1 MNWHR
6 RVDRWVREHPRSVDL
21 VGALVLWFVTTV
33 ASAGVAGGL
42 GAGSQTVLAT
52 LLSSAETLPL
62 IWRRSHRRIS
72 AAVIV
77 MACLMH
83 LAFLQGFLPSLVA
96 VPMVVYTLA
105 KYGTRWESLS
115 GLGLSLVGAA
125 FSAAAFGG
133 VTADRTFASIV
144 ASTVIIGLS
153 MLVVWTYGD
162 LARTRLVAL
171 QALHDRAE
179 RLEREQVAER
189 AAAAADERA
198 RIARE
203 MHDIVA
209 HSLSIMITQA
219 DGARY
224 ASRSNPAVAVEAL
237 ETISMQGRESLKDM
251 RRLLGVLRGEDEAQY
266 RPLPGIADLEQLAK
280 QVRLAG
286 QQVDLYMVGS
296 PSRALPNGAELAV
309 YRCVQESLTNVVK
322 HAGTAARATV
332 TIDWTRNGVT
342 VSVTD
347 NGRGAL
353 ADASTAGSGRGLDGM
368 RERVELYGGQVSA
381 GPLARGGF
389 VVRAFIPYLET
400 A

>member
-1 MNWHR
+1 MTWHR
-6 RVDRWVREHPRSVDL
+6 KVDQWIREHPRIVDL
-21 VGALVLWFVTTV
+21 IGALMLWFVTVV
-33 ASAGVAGGL
+33 ATAGL
-42 GAGSQTVLAT
+42 AGSPSTGNEAVLAV
-52 LLSSAETLPL
+52 LVSSAETLPL
-62 IWRRSHRRIS
+62 ILRRSHRRIS
-72 AAVIV
+72 AGVIV
-77 MACLMH
+77 LACLMH
-83 LAFLQGFLPSLVA
+83 LAFLPGFLPSVVA
-96 VPMVVYTLA
+96 VPVVVYTLA
-105 KYGTRWESLS
+105 KYGERWESLS

-125 FSAAAFGG
+125 FSSAAFGG
-133 VTADRTFASIV
+133 VTADRSFASLV

-179 RLEREQVAER
+179 RLEREQAAER
-189 AAAAADERA
+189 SAAAADERA

-224 ASRSNPAVAVEAL
+224 AGRENPEVAVGAL
-237 ETISMQGRESLKDM
+237 ETIATHGRESLKDM
-251 RRLLGVLRGEDEAQY
+251 RRLLGVLRGEEEAQY
-266 RPLPGIADLEQLAK
+266 RPMPGIGDLEQLAE

-286 QQVDLYMVGS
+286 QQVDLQIVGT
-296 PSRALPNGAELAV
+296 PRRALPNGAELAV

-332 TIDWTRNGVT
+332 TVEWTRHGIS

-368 RERVELYGGQVSA
+368 RERVELYGGQMSA
-381 GPLARGGF
+381 GPLPRGGF
-389 VVRAFIPYLET
+389 VVRAFIPYLEN